1 MTRTNRECITF
12 FCFLLF
18 FFIKQVQ
25 KKTPPEGFEPST
37 PGLEVRC
44 AIQLR
49 HGGVITTLVGLEP
62 TTARSEV

>member
-1 MTRTNRECITF
+1 MKVL
-12 FCFLLF
+12 FLL
-18 FFIKQVQ
+18 K

>member
-12 FCFLLF
+12 FFKNNLENQP
-18 FFIKQVQ
+18 KN
-25 KKTPPEGFEPST
+25 TPPVGFEPTT